1 MKATGTYGWDG
12 EEFLIKTRTVF
23 LYGEINAAAAYE
35 VGCRLKYLDFID
47 QHEPITLEIN
57 SPGGEVSSGLAI
69 IDTMNCIGA
78 PVRVVVC
85 GMAASMAAL
94 IVASGSKGMRGALPN
109 SNIMIHQPLGG
120 LGISQASDIDIY
132 AKNIVRTK
140 RLLNGIL
147 ADACGKDISEI
158 ENDTDRDYYLNAREA
173 LEYGIIDFIVGPG
186 KTVRA

>member
-47 QHEPITLEIN
+47 PHEPITLEIN

-120 LGISQASDIDIY
+120 TQGQTTDMQIQVERMLKIKQ
-132 AKNIVRTK
+132 
-140 RLLNGIL
+140 RLNEIL
-147 ADACGKDISEI
+147 ASNTGKPLETIKL
-158 ENDTDRDYYLNAREA
+158 DTERDNFMTAEEA
-173 LEYGIIDFIVGPG
+173 QAYGLVDKVIY
-186 KTVRA
+186 KRQ